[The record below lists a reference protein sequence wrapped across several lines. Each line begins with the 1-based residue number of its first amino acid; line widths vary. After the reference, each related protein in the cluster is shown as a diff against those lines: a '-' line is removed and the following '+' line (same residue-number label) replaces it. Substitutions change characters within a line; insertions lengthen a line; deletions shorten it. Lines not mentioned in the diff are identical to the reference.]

1 MSPTQEALPRPLG
14 ALPSCCSD
22 SPACSA
28 GDTGANPPSRA
39 MSTKAGEGSPRPVC
53 KDTRWDSSVA
63 RPDPE
68 GTWGRTRCRPTWG
81 DARGMGMGWWGM
93 PLVQRLGKQRP
104 WKTDRDPSLP
114 PRGPAPCSPP
124 VSPAGRRP
132 QCPLSSHPP
141 QSVRAGAPGKALE
154 EELERVE
161 QGPGRA
167 LKFMS
172 IPVTSDMTLLA
183 SKFFANIIITG

>member
-1 MSPTQEALPRPLG
+1 MQTHLG
-14 ALPSCCSD
+14 RRERD
-22 SPACSA
+22 
-28 GDTGANPPSRA
+28 GDG
-39 MSTKAGEGSPRPVC
+39 V
-53 KDTRWDSSVA
+53 V
-63 RPDPE
+63 
-68 GTWGRTRCRPTWG
+68 G
-81 DARGMGMGWWGM
+81 DAAGAAPREAETLENRQG
-93 PLVQRLGKQRP
+93 
-104 WKTDRDPSLP
+104 PSLP

-141 QSVRAGAPGKALE
+141 QSIRAGAPGKALE